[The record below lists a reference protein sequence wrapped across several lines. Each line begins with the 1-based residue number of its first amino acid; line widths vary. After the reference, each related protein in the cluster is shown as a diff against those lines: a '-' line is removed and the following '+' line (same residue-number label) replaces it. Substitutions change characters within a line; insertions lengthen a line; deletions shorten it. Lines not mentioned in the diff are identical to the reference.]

1 MKKEYF
7 CDYFM
12 LKGKAGDV
20 ELDNVKVI
28 YTKGL
33 FKPTTI
39 SVRMLLSKIPTQF
52 KERLHEMSK
61 HRVEVVWVPYDKE
74 YIMDMVGDLHHIK
87 NGEDSYSFRV
97 TENTVP
103 SQEEKEED
111 LKLLHEVLWSK
122 E

>member
-7 CDYFM
+7 CDYFT
-12 LKGKAGDV
+12 LKGKAGTV
-20 ELDNVKVI
+20 ELDNAKVI
-28 YTKGL
+28 YTKAP

-39 SVRMLLSKIPTQF
+39 SVRLLLSKIPTKF

-61 HRVEVVWVPYDKE
+61 RRVEVVWVPYDKE
-74 YIMDMVGDLHHIK
+74 YILEMTGDLHHIK

-111 LKLLHEVLWSK
+111 LKLLHEMLWSK